1 MCIKRTFPVQLPP
14 SHCMLPSLL
23 DSAHLDVYDLVL
35 VSLGIFNTTF
45 LKYIVIQD
53 VEDQRLSNNRCLQA
67 ETTSGLT
74 SKPQGGTKETS
85 VGPLKPIKTIP
96 LTFFSKTVL

>member
-1 MCIKRTFPVQLPP
+1 M
-14 SHCMLPSLL
+14 
-23 DSAHLDVYDLVL
+23 
-35 VSLGIFNTTF
+35 
-45 LKYIVIQD
+45 IQD

-85 VGPLKPIKTIP
+85 DGPLKPIKTIP
-96 LTFFSKTVL
+96 PPFFTRLCYECLSGVFDELSVQVLFHSYFYNYLGVPDKY